1 ANSARRPSAAML
13 DAVWRT
19 PASLRSTSRR
29 SAPASAKA
37 MDIARPIPCAAP
49 VTTATLLLRSNRDE
63 VITVLFRRPLM
74 IFETVHGV
82 GSVPRPRH
90 AHAAHDGAADQVAS
104 GEAQQAGTVTHAP
117 RSQKAK

>member
-1 ANSARRPSAAML
+1 ML
-13 DAVWRT
+13 AAVWRK

-63 VITVLFRRPLM
+63 VITVLFRRSLM
-74 IFETVHGV
+74 IFETVPGV
-82 GSVPRPRH
+82 RSVPLLH
-90 AHAAHDGAADQVAS
+90 AHATHDCAAEQVAS
-104 GEAQQAGTVTHAP
+104 GKAQQAGTVTHAP
-117 RSQKAK
+117 RPQKAKQVVAE